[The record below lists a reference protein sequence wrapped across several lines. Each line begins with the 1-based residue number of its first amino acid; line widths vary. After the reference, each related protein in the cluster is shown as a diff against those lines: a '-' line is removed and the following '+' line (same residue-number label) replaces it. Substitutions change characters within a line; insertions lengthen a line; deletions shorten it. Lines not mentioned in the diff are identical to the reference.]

1 MSEGRMA
8 VDIVDRASD
17 FVGVDR
23 VRELAAD
30 PEPRAIHWPIVSVD
44 DHLLE
49 PRDTFVGRMPEHL
62 AERAPRIVE
71 SNGLEYWQLGD
82 QRLAILGANAPISWN
97 PEDRWAGPVRF
108 DQLRAGTYDVHARVR
123 DMDLVGIKASQCFPS
138 LTFGFAGRQFLRLG
152 DELGYAC
159 VRAYNDWI
167 YEDWYGAY
175 PDRFIPCQ
183 IPWLGDIDRAVA
195 ELIRNAERGFRSVS
209 FSENPQ
215 KLGCPSI
222 HTGYWDPFLAVC
234 EETETVLNLHVGSS
248 SETLSP
254 STDTPSEAVV
264 SLFQVNAVA
273 AAADWLFSLVTVKFP
288 DIKIALSEGGLGWV
302 PMLLDR
308 LQYLEGRFP
317 ERNDGGMATIW
328 RGELTPREALLRNF
342 YFSAIYD
349 PMAFRVLD
357 CLNVDNIM
365 MEVDYPHSDSTW
377 PDSQETIRDQ
387 LSGLDEATVR
397 KLTSENAA
405 RLYRMLI

>member
-1 MSEGRMA
+1 MA
-8 VDIVDRASD
+8 VDIVDRAGD
-17 FVGVDR
+17 FVGVNR
-23 VRELAAD
+23 VRKLAVD
-30 PEPRAIHWPIVSVD
+30 PEQRAIHWPIVSVD

-49 PRDTFVGRMPEHL
+49 PRDTFAGRMPEHL

-108 DQLRAGTYDVHARVR
+108 DQLRAGTYDVHAHVR
-123 DMDLVGIKASQCFPS
+123 DMDLVGIKVSQCFPS
-138 LTFGFAGRQFLRLG
+138 LTFGFAGRQFLGLG

-222 HTGYWDPFLAVC
+222 HTGYWDPFLSVC

-254 STDTPSEAVV
+254 STDSPSEAIV

-288 DIKIALSEGGLGWV
+288 DIQIALSEGGLGWV

-308 LQYLEGRFP
+308 LRYLEGRFP

-349 PMAFRVLD
+349 PTAFRVLD
-357 CLNVDNIM
+357 CLNLDNIM

-405 RLYRMLI
+405 RLYRIMI

>member
-1 MSEGRMA
+1 MA
-8 VDIVDRASD
+8 VDIVDRAGD
-17 FVGVDR
+17 FAGVNR
-23 VRELAAD
+23 VRELAVD

-82 QRLAILGANAPISWN
+82 QRLAILGANAPISWS

-123 DMDLVGIKASQCFPS
+123 DMDLVGVKASQCFPS
-138 LTFGFAGRQFLRLG
+138 LTFGFAGRQFLGLG
-152 DELGYAC
+152 DELGHAC

-167 YEDWYGAY
+167 YEAWYGAY

-222 HTGYWDPFLAVC
+222 HTGYWDPFLAAC

-254 STDTPSEAVV
+254 STDSPSETVV

-288 DIKIALSEGGLGWV
+288 DIQIALSEGGLGWV

-308 LQYLEGRFP
+308 LRYLEGRFP

-349 PMAFRVLD
+349 PTAFRVLD
-357 CLNVDNIM
+357 CLNLDNIM

-377 PDSQETIRDQ
+377 PDSQETIHEQ

-405 RLYRMLI
+405 RLYRIMI